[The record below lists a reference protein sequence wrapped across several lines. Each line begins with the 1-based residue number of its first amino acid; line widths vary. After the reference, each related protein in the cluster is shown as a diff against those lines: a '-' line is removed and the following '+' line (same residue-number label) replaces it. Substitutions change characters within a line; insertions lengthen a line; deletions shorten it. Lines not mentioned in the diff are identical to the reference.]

1 MKMKIVV
8 IFICILLI
16 SVALPVTGLIE
27 NNKIES
33 IDINLKD
40 INTEKQYEITQNTIN
55 DTIDQFQTENGG
67 SGVAIYNET
76 MYAQSFIPS
85 LGILTRVQL
94 FLFREGNPSND
105 IEITVSIKQSLY
117 KRDIASKSINGSQI
131 SEQGEW
137 IEFDLYYIDLIPGNI
152 YYIVCTTSGGTKTDH
167 FSWYFNVHNQYV
179 GGDTQ
184 FSENYGADWFPF
196 VLTGFPHI
204 DFCFITYGYEN
215 FAPNKPV
222 KPDGEIKGYYSKPY
236 SYQTISAD
244 ADNDEMFYFW
254 DWGDGSTS
262 DWIGPN
268 ISGDV
273 CVASHTWME
282 KGSYLVKVKAKD
294 KWGVESDWS
303 DSLTIRMEKEK
314 SKNLYLSDLFSMTEY
329 DFRINNSNFF
339 NVNFLI
345 NCLFFDKS

>member
-1 MKMKIVV
+1 MKMKIAV
-8 IFICILLI
+8 IFICILFI
-16 SVALPVTGLIE
+16 SVALPVTGLIQ
-27 NNKIES
+27 NNKIELVN
-33 IDINLKD
+33 IKFKE
-40 INTEKQYEITQNTIN
+40 INTEKQYGIVLNKIN
-55 DTIDQFQTENGG
+55 DTIDQFQTENNG

-76 MYAQSFIPS
+76 MYAQSFVPS

-94 FLFREGNPSND
+94 FLFREGNPSDN

-117 KRDIASKSINGSQI
+117 RRYIASKSINGSQI

-137 IEFDLYYIDLIPGNI
+137 MEFDLNYIDLIPGNI

-167 FSWYFNVHNQYV
+167 FSWYFDIHNPYF

-236 SYQTISAD
+236 SYHTISAD
-244 ADNDEMFYFW
+244 VDNDEMFYFW
-254 DWGDGSTS
+254 DWGDGSNS
-262 DWIGPN
+262 DAKNGDTVFVYDDSSPYYENIIVNKSIILIGENRGTTVIDGGGYGDVITVIKDQVN
-268 ISGDV
+268 IS
-273 CVASHTWME
+273 
-282 KGSYLVKVKAKD
+282 
-294 KWGVESDWS
+294 ESDQ
-303 DSLTIRMEKEK
+303 SLSTPH
-314 SKNLYLSDLFSMTEY
+314 LSLAFTLT
-329 DFRINNSNFF
+329 R
-339 NVNFLI
+339 
-345 NCLFFDKS
+345 

>member
-1 MKMKIVV
+1 MKIVV
-8 IFICILLI
+8 IFICILFI
-16 SVALPVTGLIE
+16 SVALQVTGLIQ

-40 INTEKQYEITQNTIN
+40 INTENQYWITQNSIN
-55 DTIDQFQTENGG
+55 DTIDQFQTENCG

-94 FLFREGNPSND
+94 FLFKEGNPSD
-105 IEITVSIKQSLY
+105 EIEITVSIKQSLY

-167 FSWYFNVHNQYV
+167 FSWYFDIHNKYV

-184 FSENYGADWFPF
+184 FTENYGVDWFPF

-254 DWGDGSTS
+254 DWGDGSNS

-268 ISGDV
+268 ISGDK
-273 CVASHTWME
+273 CVATHTWME

-314 SKNLYLSDLFSMTEY
+314 SKNPYLSDLLSMTEY
-329 DFRINNSNFF
+329 DFQIYGRNFCKVHLF
-339 NVNFLI
+339 NK
-345 NCLFFDKS
+345 LFILK